1 MIGLPVAFRSDGHDV
16 PAVRRE
22 GRRRLTER
30 R

>member
-1 MIGLPVAFRSDGHDV
+1 MIGRPLIFRSDVHDV